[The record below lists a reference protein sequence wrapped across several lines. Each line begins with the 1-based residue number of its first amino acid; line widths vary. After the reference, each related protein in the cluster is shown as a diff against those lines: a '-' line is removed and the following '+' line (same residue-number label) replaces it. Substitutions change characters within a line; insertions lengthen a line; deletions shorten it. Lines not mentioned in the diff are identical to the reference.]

1 VKVGIKTECGEN
13 MSDPLDEL
21 RSAVW
26 NPVFSP
32 VTPPTGSPDLGAQIL
47 LEQYKLYV
55 EMTDRMS
62 ARRAL
67 TNSFFL
73 TINLAALGALGS
85 LAAKYPRSWNDF
97 VSLIGILALIAE
109 CFVWF
114 YTLRSYRQLSKAK
127 YTVIEVLEEKLPSRP
142 YSKGEWGAY
151 VRSGKQGRYF
161 RLTTAEQMMPLIFGL
176 SYLAA
181 FFYLSY
187 K

>member
-1 VKVGIKTECGEN
+1 
-13 MSDPLDEL
+13 MSDALDEL

-26 NPVFSP
+26 NPSFPFASP
-32 VTPPTGSPDLGAQIL
+32 PAGSQDIGSQFLF
-47 LEQYKLYV
+47 EQYKLYV

-73 TINLAALGALGS
+73 TINLAALGAVGS
-85 LAAKYPRSWNDF
+85 LAAKHPRDWSAF
-97 VSLIGILALIAE
+97 VTTISALALIAE

-114 YTLRSYRQLSKAK
+114 YTLRSYRQLSNAK
-127 YTVIEVLEEKLPSRP
+127 YTVIGVLEEKLPSRP

-151 VRSGKQGRYF
+151 IRSGKQGKYF
-161 RLTTAEQMMPLIFGL
+161 RLTTAEQMMPLIFGIG
-176 SYLAA
+176 YLAM
-181 FFYLSY
+181 FLYSLL

>member
-1 VKVGIKTECGEN
+1 
-13 MSDPLDEL
+13 MPDALDEL

-26 NPVFSP
+26 NPDFP
-32 VTPPTGSPDLGAQIL
+32 LVTPPTASQDLGFQVL

-73 TINLAALGALGS
+73 TINLAALGAVGS
-85 LAAKYPRSWNDF
+85 LSAKYPTDWSEF
-97 VSLIGILALIAE
+97 VAVTGVLALIAE

-127 YTVIEVLEEKLPSRP
+127 YTVIEVLEEKLSSRP

-151 VRSGKQGRYF
+151 VRSGKQGKYF
-161 RLTTAEQMMPLIFGL
+161 RLTTAEQMMPLIFGI
-176 SYLAA
+176 SYLAI
-181 FFYLSY
+181 FFYLWH